1 MTAYHVLARRL
12 WPRSPRGR
20 RMAAGAAML
29 AGAALTSVSI
39 FATGPASVPEERTE
53 KAWPVSVLT
62 VQPEPLH
69 PSFTA
74 YGRVES
80 NRTAR
85 ISTDLAATVTAVNVR
100 EGDRVSEG
108 DVLVE
113 LAREETALLL
123 AERQAELAG
132 HRAQLRSIRSEQAM
146 LERTVAQAQSMHRIA
161 QDKLARHR
169 QLLERRLISRS
180 LLDEVVA
187 QANNAAIEF
196 EQHQRRLDDLPNR
209 LAAQQALVDRSA
221 ALAARAELDLQKTR
235 VLAPFSGPILAVH
248 VAPGDRSGNGVALL
262 ELAEAGALE
271 VRVQVP
277 ASYVERFQHHL
288 SGDDP
293 IAASLADGRRLQLA
307 RLTHRVRAGQSGV
320 DAFFRLDDPGAATL
334 PPIGRVVDLRIR
346 LPEEAGVVA
355 LPIAS
360 LYENDRIYAVEDNR
374 LQAIRVERVGELHTA
389 EGDFRVL
396 VRAAELADGRPVITT
411 QLPKAVSG
419 LLVEPS

>member
-1 MTAYHVLARRL
+1 MTAYNGAARRL
-12 WPRSPRGR
+12 WPRSPRGKR
-20 RMAAGAAML
+20 IAAGTAML

-39 FATGPASVPEERTE
+39 FATGPTAEPEEREE
-53 KAWPVSVLT
+53 KAWPVAVMT
-62 VQPEPLH
+62 AHPETQH

-85 ISTDLAATVTAVNVR
+85 ISTDLAATVSAVHVR
-100 EGDRVSEG
+100 EGDWVSSG

-123 AERQAELAG
+123 DERRAELAG
-132 HRAQLRSIRSEQAM
+132 HRAQLRSIRSERAT
-146 LERTVAQAQSMHRIA
+146 LERTVAQARSMHQIA
-161 QDKLARHR
+161 QNKLARHR
-169 QLLERRLISRS
+169 QLLERRLISQS

-187 QANNAAIEF
+187 EANGAAISL

-209 LAAQQALVDRSA
+209 LAAQQALVDKGA
-221 ALAARAELDLQKTR
+221 ALVRRAELDLQKTR
-235 VLAPFSGPILAVH
+235 VTAPFSGPILAVH
-248 VAPGDRSGNGVALL
+248 VAPGDRSGNGVVLA

-277 ASYVERFQHHL
+277 ANYEARFQRHL
-288 SGDDP
+288 TGSNP
-293 IAASLADGRRLQLA
+293 ISASLADGRRLQLT
-307 RLTHRVRAGQSGV
+307 RLAHRVRPGQSGL
-320 DAFFRLDDPGAATL
+320 DAFFGVEDPHTGTL
-334 PPIGRVVDLRIR
+334 PPIGRVVDMRIR
-346 LPEEAGVVA
+346 LPEETGVVA

-374 LQAIRVERVGELHTA
+374 LRAIRVERVGELHTA
-389 EGDFRVL
+389 DGDFRVL
-396 VRAAELADGRPVITT
+396 VRAAELAGGRPVITT